1 MKFLRF
7 LYEERGNRYIGV
19 AGPYDAFSEHYNWV
33 TPRYLAIDQGPIN
46 PMIENHRTGLL
57 WNLFM
62 QAPEVR
68 SGLINLG
75 FSSSQHG
82 F

>member
-7 LYEERGNRYIGV
+7 LYEERSTKYIGV

-33 TPRYLAIDQGPIN
+33 TPRYLAIDQGTIT
-46 PMIENHRTGLL
+46 PMVENYRTGLI

-62 QAPEVR
+62 QAPEVKT
-68 SGLINLG
+68 GLLSLG
-75 FSSSQHG
+75 FSSTQHA